1 MGNLLAPESGCKPCQ
16 LPLFDH
22 ILWPSGER
30 SWRTTERTGNS
41 SRGWHNEIMNTE
53 DVPSFLS
60 KRVPALS
67 SVINEAMEH
76 LKTRYGADT
85 PLSDHILSV
94 VLAPLVSRMLRS
106 NDQNDRS
113 TLRSLFAA
121 LDELLDDPNPN
132 MTDVVFVSFLEQLAQ
147 DRQDWELA
155 RAYMG
160 ERLVRNLETGEDV
173 LPRKK
178 SQEIE
183 AAELILAFVRGERSW
198 KVLEKAGVYI

>member
-1 MGNLLAPESGCKPCQ
+1 
-16 LPLFDH
+16 
-22 ILWPSGER
+22 
-30 SWRTTERTGNS
+30 
-41 SRGWHNEIMNTE
+41 MNTE

-60 KRVPALS
+60 KRVPALA
-67 SVINEAMEH
+67 SVINEAVEQ
-76 LKTRYGADT
+76 LKTRYGADV
-85 PLSDHILSV
+85 PISDHVLGV

-113 TLRSLFAA
+113 TLHSLFAA

-160 ERLVRNLETGEDV
+160 ERL
-173 LPRKK
+173 RK
-178 SQEIE
+178 E
-183 AAELILAFVRGERSW
+183 ARW
-198 KVLEKAGVYI
+198 P